1 MYAESILLHQDLQL
15 NTAVGVVVI
24 ALDRQLKEWCFKP
37 TLDKKLCNEAYCLNI
52 DEVQLRCNLN
62 AFAHAGL

>member
-1 MYAESILLHQDLQL
+1 MYELSVYSHRDVKR

-24 ALDRQLKEWCFKP
+24 ALDWQLKEWWFKP

-52 DEVQLRCNLN
+52 DEVQL
-62 AFAHAGL
+62 

>member
-1 MYAESILLHQDLQL
+1 MYELSICSHRDVKRDI
-15 NTAVGVVVI
+15 AVGVVVI
-24 ALDRQLKEWCFKP
+24 ALDRQLKEWWFKP

-52 DEVQLRCNLN
+52 DEFQLRCNLN